1 MMNSPAQ
8 IYFRPLRADLDSGGW
23 LCAMFL
29 PSPRG
34 SKVTV
39 LENIRKGGTRLISH
53 DLRDADAVVSLACRL
68 GEKHPEVPLDQLHAI
83 VERSRTLFS
92 GSGALSF
99 RSNSTKP
106 AYCKVC
112 GVPETDEA
120 NFEYFPPVPGT
131 PLDQGSLGVQW
142 SKCCSQG
149 RREGVEVFGTI
160 AETAEAS
167 REILTAMMDTATAET
182 RPQLQ
187 AALELICEEARIN

>member
-23 LCAMFL
+23 LCAIFV
-29 PSPRG
+29 PSARG
-34 SKVTV
+34 SLVTV

-68 GEKHPEVPLDQLHAI
+68 GEKYPEVPLEELHGI

-92 GSGALSF
+92 ESGARSF
-99 RSNSTKP
+99 RCNSTKP
-106 AYCKVC
+106 AYCLDC
-112 GVPETDEA
+112 GVLETDEV

-167 REILTAMMDTATAET
+167 REILSFVVDTATAET

-187 AALELICEEARIN
+187 AALDLIREEARVN